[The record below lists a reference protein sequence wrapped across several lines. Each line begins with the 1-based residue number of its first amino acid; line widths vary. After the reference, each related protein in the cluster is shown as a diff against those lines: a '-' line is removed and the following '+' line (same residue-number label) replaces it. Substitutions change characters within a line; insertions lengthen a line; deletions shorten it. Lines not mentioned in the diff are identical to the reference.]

1 MIEVEYEILRKVPH
15 KVKHLWEQPP
25 HFKSLGVIEKQVVES
40 ESELHRLNTNP
51 DLKYEVLRVLNIS
64 TKESR

>member
-1 MIEVEYEILRKVPH
+1 MIEVEYEILHKVPH

-25 HFKSLGVIEKQVVES
+25 HFKSLGVEKRVVRNEND
-40 ESELHRLNTNP
+40 LHNLNADP
-51 DLKYEVLRVLNIS
+51 DIRYEILRVLNIS